1 MILNRAATLIVLSP
15 NCSLGVLTI
24 FTGRVLIISLF
35 FTGVGR
41 RAKFSCCF
49 SASFRC
55 LFFLA
60 FFVSLRAEAGLT
72 WVLPLV
78 IFYFLAGA
86 APQFSSFLRDLRKS
100 CMVLGLGR
108 VFFPQKT
115 GFIGETFGVDCLELG
130 RAEDLEVGL
139 TVILV
144 VFNAAV
150 VTSPEN

>member
-24 FTGRVLIISLF
+24 FTGRVLILSLF

-49 SASFRC
+49 SASFLC

-60 FFVSLRAEAGLT
+60 FFVSLRTEAGLT
-72 WVLPLV
+72 WVLLLV
-78 IFYFLAGA
+78 IFYFLAGL

-115 GFIGETFGVDCLELG
+115 GFVGETFGVDCLELG
-130 RAEDLEVGL
+130 RAEDLELGL

-150 VTSPEN
+150 ISSLEN